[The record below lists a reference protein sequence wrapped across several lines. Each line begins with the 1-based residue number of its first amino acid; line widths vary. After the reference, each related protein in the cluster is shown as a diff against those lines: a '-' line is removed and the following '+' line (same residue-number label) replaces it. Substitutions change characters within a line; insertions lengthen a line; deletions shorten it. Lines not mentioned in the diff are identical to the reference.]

1 MNFSDAPLS
10 PGTRVAARVEYLGKG
25 YHGWQAQPH
34 LDVMTVQEVLE
45 QSLQEI
51 AGGAIKTICAGRT
64 DTGVHGFS
72 QIVHFDD
79 PVGRSVK
86 AWVLGTN
93 RHLPNDVRIH
103 WAMPVE
109 QDFHAR
115 FSATA
120 REYRYLIAN
129 TPVRPALL
137 NGLVTWF
144 RHPLQLDLM
153 NDAASSLIGEHDF
166 SAFRAASCQAN
177 TPYRCVTRC
186 EVTQQGDLVIVDVCA
201 NAFLHHMVRNIV
213 GSLLAVG
220 CQSQSVDWFTSVL
233 ATQDRTLAAE
243 TAPPDGL
250 YLTAVHYP
258 DTFGLPATPS
268 GPTLL
273 EGWV

>member
-1 MNFSDAPLS
+1 
-10 PGTRVAARVEYLGKG
+10 
-25 YHGWQAQPH
+25 
-34 LDVMTVQEVLE
+34 
-45 QSLQEI
+45 
-51 AGGAIKTICAGRT
+51 
-64 DTGVHGFS
+64 
-72 QIVHFDD
+72 
-79 PVGRSVK
+79 
-86 AWVLGTN
+86 
-93 RHLPNDVRIH
+93 
-103 WAMPVE
+103 
-109 QDFHAR
+109 
-115 FSATA
+115 
-120 REYRYLIAN
+120 
-129 TPVRPALL
+129 
-137 NGLVTWF
+137 VTWF
-144 RHPLQLDLM
+144 RRPLQLDLM

-186 EVTQQGDLVIVDVCA
+186 EVTRQGDLVIVDVCA

-220 CQSQSVDWFTSVL
+220 CESQSVDWFRSVL